1 MSVKLSLH
9 VGQKG
14 RKRFTF
20 GIAISFSL
28 ADEFQAPVRCELGRS
43 RCPWLRIIAFGSG
56 TNRRNLRKRLKTMVA
71 AERPELSTAE
81 PGEQEEADTGLEEPT
96 KRACYT
102 IG

>member
-1 MSVKLSLH
+1 
-9 VGQKG
+9 
-14 RKRFTF
+14 
-20 GIAISFSL
+20 
-28 ADEFQAPVRCELGRS
+28 
-43 RCPWLRIIAFGSG
+43 
-56 TNRRNLRKRLKTMVA
+56 MVA